1 MHSDRMPPPVR
12 KSVCGTGWAAGSIE
26 VPPALPYYKAQIFLT
41 VSAMCSMFRIPTT
54 GRIGKFPFG
63 R

>member
-1 MHSDRMPPPVR
+1 MLSVRMPPPVR

-41 VSAMCSMFRIPTT
+41 VFVMCSMFRIPTT
-54 GRIGKFPFG
+54 ERISKFSFG